1 MTLCVVTLMAGGGNV
16 MTLCVVTLM
25 VMRMS

>member
-1 MTLCVVTLMAGGGNV
+1 MSLCVVTLMASGRGV

-25 VMRMS
+25 VVRVS